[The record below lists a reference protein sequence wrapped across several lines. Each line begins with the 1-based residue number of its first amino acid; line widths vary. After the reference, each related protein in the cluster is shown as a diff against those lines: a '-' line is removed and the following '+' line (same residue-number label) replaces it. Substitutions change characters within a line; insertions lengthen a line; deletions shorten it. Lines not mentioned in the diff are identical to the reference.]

1 MMEFAHTPEEASY
14 AVIFTSRHAEGARQ
28 DGYDATAARMEE
40 LVARQPGF
48 LGMESARGDDGV
60 GITVCYWRSLEDIRA
75 WKAVEEHQLAQQ
87 QGRDRWYAAYRVRIA
102 RIEREYGMGGP
113 I

>member
-1 MMEFAHTPEEASY
+1 MTEFANTTDEPCY
-14 AVIFTSRHAEGARQ
+14 AVIFTSKHAEGARQ
-28 DGYDATAARMEE
+28 DGYDATAARMAE
-40 LVARQPGF
+40 LVALQPGF

-60 GITVCYWRSLEDIRA
+60 GITVCYWRSLEDIAA

-102 RIEREYGMGGP
+102 RIEREYGDSA